1 MSASLQKSLS
11 AGTAKFDK
19 NVDKFV
25 KNDTNVNVLRVA
37 LIAYAVFIDSVPH
50 EVINLF
56 DMFAVRLLVS
66 LSVAYLLFKDVITA
80 LLLALCFI
88 LSIQELKKRHSGSVV
103 VVNNANNPSLNPVMT
118 GGSILRPPLNMSF
131 GNESGNNP
139 EDSPDPA
146 FKTMTQNLVE
156 GDAFTTDADLHK
168 VSSNMVQGADPDEG
182 VKTFVNQHGAQG
194 LDVPLGFDSDA
205 SVSSKF

>member
-11 AGTAKFDK
+11 AGTTKFDK

-88 LSIQELKKRHSGSVV
+88 LSIQELKKRHSSPSV
-103 VVNNANNPSLNPVMT
+103 VVNNANKKPSPNPVMT
-118 GGSILRPPLNMSF
+118 GGSILRPALNMSF
-131 GNESGNNP
+131 GNES
-139 EDSPDPA
+139 
-146 FKTMTQNLVE
+146 
-156 GDAFTTDADLHK
+156 
-168 VSSNMVQGADPDEG
+168 
-182 VKTFVNQHGAQG
+182 
-194 LDVPLGFDSDA
+194 
-205 SVSSKF
+205 